1 MRRTG
6 DRIRHALSFE
16 IISLAII
23 TPAGAFL
30 FGLPLLEMGVIGIG
44 SAIIATL
51 WNYAFNLGF
60 DHALLAWRGSVHKT
74 FRLRIV
80 HALTFEAGLLAVLI
94 PFIAWYLGVSLWRA
108 FLLDV
113 SLAGFFLIYA
123 FVFNWA
129 YDLLF
134 PVPHSHPRAAPS
146 AAR

>member
-23 TPAGAFL
+23 TPLGALL
-30 FGLPLLEMGVIGIG
+30 FGLPMLEMGVIGVCA
-44 SAIIATL
+44 AIIATL
-51 WNYAFNLGF
+51 WNYLFNLGF
-60 DHALLAWRGSVHKT
+60 DHALLAWRGSVAKT
-74 FRLRIV
+74 LALRVV
-80 HALTFEAGLLAVLI
+80 HALAFEAGLLAMLI
-94 PFIAWYLGVSLWRA
+94 PLIAWYLQVSLWEA

-113 SLAGFFLIYA
+113 TIAGFFLVYA

-129 YDLLF
+129 YDHIF
-134 PVPHSHPRAAPS
+134 PVPARRVRVAQP